1 MSKENVKQMIEH
13 ARMHVENGGIRAAEL
28 YYRMILKAV
37 EPATTSVDRLAGGE
51 ANAFFAARAVAKGR
65 HGEACD
71 WYQRAVFSD
80 PMFVDYRLNFIIRAL
95 MPMGMFKNA
104 KIEAERVTRIEPENP
119 DGWRALA
126 LCCAALNDAEGA
138 ATAYDRQVEL
148 DPDNDLAHIDRA
160 VLAVNTGDYATAHKH
175 VEGIG
180 PESKHYGEALHMLGL
195 IAYRESEHEQAIA
208 LYRLAIDRGVED
220 PEQVNWNMSLALHA
234 IGQYIEGFELAEARG
249 RQKADQMMRVVMN
262 RFTVPAL
269 TRKEMIGREPLKIH
283 VHHEMG
289 NGDAIAM
296 ARYLDPLVGLGHEV
310 TLETMDS
317 MVDLFARSF
326 PEVRVVPRAID
337 YPGSLSVP
345 VPFDRQI
352 TTLSL
357 PYLFGTSVNTVPW
370 NGTYLK
376 PDPKLVQRYN
386 TTMGWADGRPP
397 ALKVGLCWSSG
408 IREDGLW
415 ISRYG
420 KAKSM
425 HFNDLNL
432 LRNTVAHD
440 TCLVNLQI
448 GPERA
453 QHRGLLVD
461 VLPSKPSWDETAA
474 LVANLDMVVTVD
486 TAVAHLAGAMGK
498 PTFLLMQ
505 KDGATWHFM
514 CERPGAFWNERS
526 PWYPSIRIFRQRTA
540 GVWSDVVSSAASAI
554 TQWGAKSDV
563 EQQAS

>member
-1 MSKENVKQMIEH
+1 MSKENVKKMVEL
-13 ARMHVENGGIRAAEL
+13 ARMHVEAGGIRAAEL

-37 EPATTSVDRLAGGE
+37 EPATTSLDRMAGGE

-71 WYQRAVFSD
+71 WYQRAVFAD
-80 PMFVDYRLNFIIRAL
+80 PLFVDYRLNFIIKAL

-126 LCCAALNDAEGA
+126 LCCAALNDEEGA
-138 ATAYDRQVEL
+138 AAAYDMQVKL
-148 DPDNDLAHIDRA
+148 DPDNDLAWIDRA
-160 VLAVNTGDYATAHKH
+160 VLAVNVGDYDKAR
-175 VEGIG
+175 VCVDRIG
-180 PESKHYGEALHMLGL
+180 PGTNHHGEALHMLGL
-195 IAYRESEHEQAIA
+195 IAYRESRHEDAIA
-208 LYRLAIDRGVED
+208 LYKLAMHRGVQD
-220 PEQVNWNMSLALHA
+220 PEQVKWNMSLALHA
-234 IGQYIEGFELAEARG
+234 IGEYREGFELAEARG

-269 TRKEMIGREPLKIH
+269 TPEELTGEPLKIH

-296 ARYLDPLVGLGHEV
+296 ARYLPMLTDLGHEV

-326 PEVRVVPRAID
+326 PGVRVVPRAID
-337 YPGSLSVP
+337 YPGSLGVP
-345 VPFDRQI
+345 VPMDRQI

-357 PYLFGTSVNTVPW
+357 PYLFGTTVSNVPW
-370 NGTYLK
+370 HGPYLT
-376 PDPKLVQRYN
+376 PDPALVAKYAGLLRRTKPSTQI
-386 TTMGWADGRPP
+386 
-397 ALKVGLCWSSG
+397 GLCWSSG

-425 HFNDLNL
+425 HFNHLNMMRRL
-432 LRNTVAHD
+432 TSIEF
-440 TCLVNLQI
+440 VNLQI
-448 GPERA
+448 GPERE
-453 QHRGLLVD
+453 QHEGRISD
-461 VLPSKPSWDETAA
+461 VLPRKPSWDETAA

-498 PTFLLMQ
+498 PTLLLMQ

-514 CERPGAFWNERS
+514 CERPGAIWNEAS
-526 PWYPSIRIFRQRTA
+526 PWYPSIRIFRQKTP
-540 GVWSDVVSSAASAI
+540 GGWSEVVSRAAEALAENLGDSGSVAAA
-554 TQWGAKSDV
+554 G
-563 EQQAS
+563 